1 MIMAVH
7 GITLVF
13 PSTGYNSKANLEAI
27 QKERY
32 AHSPFTYA
40 HLDIYCS
47 ILHFLL
53 LTFLLMTRCNWVYGT
68 PTMFTDMLNQD
79 LHKYD
84 LSSVEGGKTD
94 DRWSRINLAN
104 RRATIYG
111 ALFHMLFF
119 FSF

>member
-1 MIMAVH
+1 MTMAVH
-7 GITLVF
+7 GVTLVF
-13 PSTGYNSKANLEAI
+13 PSTGYNSQANLEAI

-32 AHSPFTYA
+32 AHAPFTYA
-40 HLDIYCS
+40 HLDIYS

-84 LSSVEGGKTD
+84 LSSVEAGKRFD
-94 DRWSRINLAN
+94 GCSRMNLAKC
-104 RRATIYG
+104 RATIYG

-119 FSF
+119 FF